1 MLNVYDL
8 VIKTDGNLKVNRK
21 VDIDLELD
29 APEGEEDYL
38 NKENT
43 VIEINKIDSDGNVI
57 AGSKDIFLFD
67 DSKTEWNHREL
78 IFKEAGSYK
87 ISASVTDGYDTV
99 NAEKIITVAKD
110 NAPVALINLSADEG
124 ENTDNEDVKSEVI
137 GLIDEAWVN
146 KRQGILQ
153 SNGNV
158 LYDINIWK
166 IIGTN
171 GEDTIRIITKG
182 YSNNIIFS
190 FGKGGELNDMSIL

>member
-1 MLNVYDL
+1 MKMLNQKL
-8 VIKTDGNLKVNRK
+8 L
-21 VDIDLELD
+21 
-29 APEGEEDYL
+29 
-38 NKENT
+38 
-43 VIEINKIDSDGNVI
+43 
-57 AGSKDIFLFD
+57 
-67 DSKTEWNHREL
+67 
-78 IFKEAGSYK
+78 
-87 ISASVTDGYDTV
+87 
-99 NAEKIITVAKD
+99 
-110 NAPVALINLSADEG
+110 
-124 ENTDNEDVKSEVI
+124 

>member
-8 VIKTDGNLKVNRK
+8 IIKTDGNLKVNRK

-57 AGSKDIFLFD
+57 SGSKDICLFD

-137 GLIDEAWVN
+137 RFN
-146 KRQGILQ
+146 
-153 SNGNV
+153 
-158 LYDINIWK
+158 
-166 IIGTN
+166 
-171 GEDTIRIITKG
+171 
-182 YSNNIIFS
+182 
-190 FGKGGELNDMSIL
+190 

>member
-29 APEGEEDYL
+29 ASEGEEDYL

-57 AGSKDIFLFD
+57 TGLKDIFLFD
-67 DSKTEWNHREL
+67 DSKTEWNHRKL